1 MPGGRDGVPLL
12 PRPVTGTNTRLERF
26 PGFGAEVAAHLQRV
40 ALAKREQE
48 AKHSSHSLYLINLL
62 GFWQEYRSTF
72 GHTRKRRLEL
82 LPTPPPRSLSPMI
95 SNTKGL
101 AGLFAQSKNIQRLNS
116 QREQVK
122 AKRQQEREPLAQP
135 PAQQQPAT
143 RRLPGDDDDGFS
155 DDDEYGSD
163 LGSLLGDSDEDDDG
177 PAANGGRG
185 AGKGHTSSTEHTAGG
200 GGPSDSRASS
210 YSSASGR
217 DPNSQGRSRLLL
229 ARGAGAEAGVAMR
242 LMQGG
247 PTAPGKGEA
256 RKPVPRQVPQ
266 DIRAILKV
274 TDSRLRPTATSTV
287 ANMER
292 HTRAIAKRTQR
303 EHDELKQEL
312 KRKEAEAKL
321 LTDELAGFVDEGVA
335 LGFHHVLDDQDRLQ
349 NVSTVSRRKIFL
361 GGTTVSRIEAEIE
374 TKRLEAERIR
384 KLMFVLGRLR
394 RCLHVC
400 MCACVHVC
408 MFDAMTRKHG
418 DGCAV
423 VCTACGLDGACR
435 HAYW

>member
-1 MPGGRDGVPLL
+1 
-12 PRPVTGTNTRLERF
+12 
-26 PGFGAEVAAHLQRV
+26 
-40 ALAKREQE
+40 
-48 AKHSSHSLYLINLL
+48 
-62 GFWQEYRSTF
+62 
-72 GHTRKRRLEL
+72 
-82 LPTPPPRSLSPMI
+82 MI

-394 RCLHVC
+394 RCLVFACVHVC

-408 MFDAMTRKHG
+408 M
-418 DGCAV
+418 CA
-423 VCTACGLDGACR
+423 CLMQ
-435 HAYW
+435 

>member
-1 MPGGRDGVPLL
+1 
-12 PRPVTGTNTRLERF
+12 
-26 PGFGAEVAAHLQRV
+26 
-40 ALAKREQE
+40 
-48 AKHSSHSLYLINLL
+48 
-62 GFWQEYRSTF
+62 
-72 GHTRKRRLEL
+72 
-82 LPTPPPRSLSPMI
+82 MI

-122 AKRQQEREPLAQP
+122 AKRQQQREPVAQP
-135 PAQQQPAT
+135 PSQQQPT

-155 DDDEYGSD
+155 DDDEFGSD
-163 LGSLLGDSDEDDDG
+163 LGSLVGDSDEDDDG

-185 AGKGHTSSTEHTAGG
+185 AGKGHTSGTAGG

-217 DPNSQGRSRLLL
+217 DPNLRRRSRLLL
-229 ARGAGAEAGVAMR
+229 ARGAEAEAGVAMR

-256 RKPVPRQVPQ
+256 RKPVPRQIPQ

-312 KRKEAEAKL
+312 ERKEAEAKL

-394 RCLHVC
+394 CLVFTMFACLHVC
-400 MCACVHVC
+400 MNASCLMQWRESMEMNAPLCARRVASMVHA
-408 MFDAMTRKHG
+408 AMPTGK
-418 DGCAV
+418 
-423 VCTACGLDGACR
+423 
-435 HAYW
+435 AYW